1 MALVDMKMSKKE
13 AKEMTD
19 PSPDDLPAYPWGL
32 SLHLGDDELEKLGVA
47 DLKAGEEVSI
57 VCKATVTGSSSNQSL
72 LGEHRSSIDL
82 QITEM
87 EIGNAPSDTTKTLYD
102 KTGAK

>member
-13 AKEMTD
+13 AKEMTE

-32 SLHLGDDELEKLGVA
+32 SLHLGNDELEKLDIT
-47 DLKAGEEVSI
+47 DLKAGDEVSI
-57 VCKATVTGSSSNQSL
+57 VCKATVTGSSSSKSL
-72 LGEHRSSIDL
+72 IGESHDSIDL

-87 EIGNAPSDTTKTLYD
+87 EIGSAPSSPTKTLYD
-102 KTGAK
+102 KG